1 MMKLDVLNIQGTS
14 TGRSVELP
22 EEIFGVE
29 PNPHAVYLA
38 VKQYLAAQRQG
49 THKSKEKWEI
59 ARTTKKL
66 KRQKGT
72 GTARAGSMKSPVFRG
87 GGRVFG
93 PKPRNY
99 SFKLNKKVKELARYS
114 AYADKVANGS
124 LIVLEDFNFAA
135 PNTKE
140 FKNILSSLE
149 LKGKSLFLTAELNKN
164 VFLSSRNLPKSEVR
178 FVSDANTYEIINA
191 DVVVISEN
199 SVNKLRSAYEQ
210 I

>member
-1 MMKLDVLNIQGTS
+1 MKLDVLNTQGKS

-22 EEIFGVE
+22 DDIFGIE
-29 PNPHAVYLA
+29 PNAHAVYLS

-59 ARTTKKL
+59 SRTTKKL

-93 PKPRNY
+93 PKPRDY
-99 SFKLNKKVKELARYS
+99 SFRLNKKVKELAKNS
-114 AYADKVANGS
+114 AYADKASSGALLV
-124 LIVLEDFNFAA
+124 VEDFNIAT

-140 FKNILSSLE
+140 FKNILNNLE
-149 LKGKSLFLTAELNKN
+149 IKGKSLFLTSEINKN
-164 VFLSSRNLPKSEVR
+164 VYLSSRNLPKTEVR
-178 FVSDANTYEIINA
+178 YVSDANTYDIINA
-191 DVVVISEN
+191 DVLVISEN
-199 SVNKLRSAYEQ
+199 SVNKLKSAIEQ
-210 I
+210 L

>member
-1 MMKLDVLNIQGTS
+1 MKLDVLNIQGAN

-22 EEIFGVE
+22 EGIFGIE
-29 PNPHAVYLA
+29 PNAHAVYLA
-38 VKQYLAAQRQG
+38 VKQYNAAQRQG
-49 THKSKEKWEI
+49 THKAKEKWEI

-66 KRQKGT
+66 KKQKGT
-72 GTARAGSMKSPVFRG
+72 GTARAGSMKSPLFRG

-114 AYADKVANGS
+114 ALSDKFATGS
-124 LIVLEDFNFAA
+124 MIVIEDFVMAA

-140 FKNILSSLE
+140 YKNILSSLSVT
-149 LKGKSLFLTAELNKN
+149 GKSLMLTADLNQN
-164 VFLSSRNLPKSEVR
+164 VYLSSRNLPRTVVQEVR
-178 FVSDANTYEIINA
+178 NANTYQIINA
-191 DVVVISEN
+191 DVLLISEN
-199 SVNKLRSAYEQ
+199 SVNQLKAAFEQ

>member
-1 MMKLDVLNIQGTS
+1 MKLDVLNIQGKN
-14 TGRSVELP
+14 TGRSIELP
-22 EEIFGVE
+22 EEVFGIE

-38 VKQYLAAQRQG
+38 VKQYNAAQRQG

-99 SFKLNKKVKELARYS
+99 SFKLNKKVKELARNS
-114 AYADKVANGS
+114 AYSDKFANGG
-124 LIVLEDFNFAA
+124 LIIIEDFHIAT
-135 PNTKE
+135 PSTKE
-140 FKNILSSLE
+140 FKNILTNLQIS
-149 LKGKSLFLTAELNKN
+149 GKSLMLTADHNEN
-164 VFLSSRNLPKSEVR
+164 VYLSGRNLPKV
-178 FVSDANTYEIINA
+178 VVQAVKDTNTYEIIKS
-191 DVVVISEN
+191 DVVIISEN
-199 SVNKLRSAYEQ
+199 SVKQLAAAYEQ
-210 I
+210 Q

>member
-1 MMKLDVLNIQGTS
+1 MKLDVVNIQGKS

-22 EEIFGVE
+22 EEVFGIE
-29 PNPHAVYLA
+29 PSSHAVYLA

-49 THKSKEKWEI
+49 THKAKERWEI

-114 AYADKVANGS
+114 AYSDKFKNGA
-124 LIVLEDFNFAA
+124 VVVVEDFSMQA
-135 PNTKE
+135 PSTKE
-140 FKNILSSLE
+140 FLSILGN
-149 LKGKSLFLTAELNKN
+149 LKVAGKSLLLTSDHN
-164 VFLSSRNLPKSEVR
+164 VNVYLSSRNLPKSEVHA
-178 FVSDANTYEIINA
+178 VKDANTYDIINA
-191 DVVVISEN
+191 DVLVISEK
-199 SVNKLRSAYEQ
+199 SVEQ
-210 I
+210 LKASYQNQ

>member
-1 MMKLDVLNIQGTS
+1 MKLDVLNIQGSS

-49 THKSKEKWEI
+49 THKAKEKWEI

-99 SFKLNKKVKELARYS
+99 SFKLNKKVKELAKYS
-114 AYADKVANGS
+114 AYSDKVASGS
-124 LIVLEDFNFAA
+124 MIVVEDFNLAA
-135 PNTKE
+135 PSTKE
-140 FKNILSSLE
+140 YKRILE
-149 LKGKSLFLTAELNKN
+149 NLKVAGKSLMLTAELNRN
-164 VFLSSRNLPKSEVR
+164 IYLSGRNLPKSEVR
-178 FVSDANTYEIINA
+178 CISDANTYDIVGA
-191 DVVVISEN
+191 DVLLISEN
-199 SVNKLRSAYEQ
+199 SINKLKSAFQEQ
-210 I
+210 